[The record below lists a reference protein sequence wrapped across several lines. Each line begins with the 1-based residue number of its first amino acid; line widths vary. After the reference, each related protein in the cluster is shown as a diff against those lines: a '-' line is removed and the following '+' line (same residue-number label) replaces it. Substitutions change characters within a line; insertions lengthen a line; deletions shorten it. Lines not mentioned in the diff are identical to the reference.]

1 MKKMK
6 LEGKEVKRI
15 RKEQRIMEKKKEIKR
30 ENVRKI

>member
-15 RKEQRIMEKKKEIKR
+15 RKEQRIMEKKRNKKR
-30 ENVRKI
+30 KCEKN